1 MINPE
6 SGEVAGVLIK
16 GKEDENP
23 VFKEPWL
30 AVGVNWIL
38 SVNLAGLP
46 ACHHVQGPASVS

>member
-16 GKEDENP
+16 GTDDENP
-23 VFKEPWL
+23 VFREPWL